1 MNLAAKNLFVSQPNL
16 SSAIKE
22 LEEEL
27 QIIIFKRTNKGV
39 EITQEGEEFL
49 AYARQI
55 LNQVELL
62 EDKYINHNIKK
73 KFGVSTQHYSFAT
86 KSFV

>member
-27 QIIIFKRTNKGV
+27 QIIIFKRTNKGE

-55 LNQVELL
+55 LSQVELL
-62 EDKYINHNIKK
+62 ED
-73 KFGVSTQHYSFAT
+73 
-86 KSFV
+86 